1 MAGGFLGIDL
11 GTGSVTMLVVAGDGS
26 VLGRGSAQYPI
37 HQPAPGYAEPDPDD
51 WWRSTVL
58 AVREAVAAAGRV
70 PIAAIGLSGQIHGTV
85 LTGEDG
91 ESIGPAIIWADTRST
106 R

>member
-11 GTGSVTMLVVAGDGS
+11 GTGSVTMLVVA
-26 VLGRGSAQYPI
+26 A
-37 HQPAPGYAEPDPDD
+37 GYAEPDPDD